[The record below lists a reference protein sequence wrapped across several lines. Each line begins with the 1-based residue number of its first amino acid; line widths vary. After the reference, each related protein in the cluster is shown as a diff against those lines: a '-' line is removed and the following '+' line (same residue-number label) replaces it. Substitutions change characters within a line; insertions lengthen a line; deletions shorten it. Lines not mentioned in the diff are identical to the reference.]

1 MPAEQS
7 LISRLPYFSYMT
19 KIFWTR
25 ATLVFL
31 ALTLISP
38 ALFAQEKVAADK
50 IIAVVGKSRII
61 LESELDIQVE
71 QQKQQDPN
79 FTDSMRCNLLQQM
92 MMQKMLVEQADRD
105 SIFVGQE
112 EVEAAIDNQVRYFV
126 SKYGSK
132 EQLERISGKSIYQ
145 MKEDARDQYEN
156 RMRADR
162 VQASILSTVKVSP
175 AQVRTFYS
183 KIPVDSLPFFPATV
197 EMGQIVVDPAVS
209 PELDEYAREKLIGI
223 RKQITDEGKSF
234 EALAGLYSDDPGSRD
249 NGGDLGTLKR
259 TDVVPEFAAAAFR
272 LQNGEISPIVK
283 TKFGY
288 HIIQMVSRQGE
299 AAHMRHIL
307 VRAERSSAD
316 YKAALERLDSVRAQL
331 IAGTIQFGAAVAKY
345 STTDE
350 SKMTGGM
357 ILDPENGS
365 GQLEIE
371 KLEPAMALMIDSLSP
386 GSYSKPQIFVNPQGE
401 KSCRI
406 VYMKG
411 RTEPHKA
418 NLVDDYARIQEVALG
433 QQKTEALDT
442 WMNAKMPTFY
452 IRIAPEY
459 KSCPELKRW
468 ESGEKM

>member
-1 MPAEQS
+1 
-7 LISRLPYFSYMT
+7 MT
-19 KIFWTR
+19 KIFW
-25 ATLVFL
+25 APS
-31 ALTLISP
+31 ALLLLLLTFFTSP
-38 ALFAQEKVAADK
+38 LFAQDKLAADK

-61 LESELDIQVE
+61 LESDLDRE
-71 QQKQQDPN
+71 MSQQQQQQEASLS
-79 FTDSMRCNLLQQM
+79 DSMRCPLLQQM

-105 SIFVGQE
+105 SLFVSPE

-126 SKYGSK
+126 KQYGSK
-132 EQLERISGKSIYQ
+132 ERLEQISGKSVYQ

-156 RMRADR
+156 RMRADK
-162 VQASILSTVKVSP
+162 VQSSILNSVKVSP
-175 AQVRTFYS
+175 AQVRNFYS

-197 EMGQIVVDPAVS
+197 EMGQIVIDPAVS
-209 PELDEYAREKLIGI
+209 PELDEYAREKLVGI
-223 RKQITDEGKSF
+223 RKQITDESKSF

-288 HIIQMVSRQGE
+288 HIIQMISRQGE

-307 VRAERSSAD
+307 VRSERSSAD
-316 YKAALERLDSVRAQL
+316 FKAALDKLDSVRAQL

-345 STTDE
+345 STTDD

-357 ILDPENGS
+357 ILDPASGS

-371 KLEPAMALMIDSLSP
+371 KLEPALALMIDSLSP
-386 GSYSKPQIFVNPQGE
+386 GSYSKPQVFTNPQGE

-433 QQKTEALDT
+433 QQKSEALDS
-442 WMNAKMPTFY
+442 WMNSKMPTFY

-459 KSCPELKRW
+459 QSCPELKRW
-468 ESGEKM
+468 ESGSKL